1 MQKVSVVPVQII
13 DVPQVAQIEK
23 ECFAE
28 PWSEKN
34 ILNSLKNDK
43 FYMIAVKLDDKVLGY
58 GGMYFVA
65 DEGYICNVAVS
76 RNARGQGFG
85 KIIVNKLIE
94 CSRSKN
100 LSFLSL
106 EVRASNS
113 VAINLYAG
121 LGFVNVGVRKNFYTS
136 PSENAIIMTKKLI

>member
-1 MQKVSVVPVQII
+1 MQKVSVVPMQTS
-13 DVPQVAQIEK
+13 DASQVAQIEK
-23 ECFAE
+23 ECFSE
-28 PWSEKN
+28 PWSEQN

-76 RNARGQGFG
+76 KSARGQGFG

-121 LGFVNVGVRKNFYTS
+121 LGFKNMGVRKKFYTS
-136 PSENAIIMTKKLI
+136 PSEDAIIMTKKLI